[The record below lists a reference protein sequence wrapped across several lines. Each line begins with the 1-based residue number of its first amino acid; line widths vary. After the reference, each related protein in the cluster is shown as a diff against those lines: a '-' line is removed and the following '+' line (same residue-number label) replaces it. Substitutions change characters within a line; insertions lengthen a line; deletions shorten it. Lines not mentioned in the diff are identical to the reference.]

1 MHFTMASIHP
11 VGIGAN
17 AVRKIPQLQPQRIPQ
32 RISTR
37 LRAENG
43 NSGNDDT
50 APSPSS
56 PSSSPS
62 SSDDLI
68 ARLKAAEEEA
78 KELKQKLDAVNAT
91 TSGAATEPAAAEPAK
106 PANRIDGADLRRETL
121 SFVDDKPRNWLSESD
136 IEFFTGGGAS
146 CCHRIFLVV
155 ALLLDLLSLSL
166 SRHSSPGPSEL
177 EEDGSAVRTS
187 KERRSASASTSIDA
201 HRSRRNPSSFEFI
214 RVHSSSFALARS
226 FTPTVGFDVAG
237 RLIRLGRAAALDYR
251 RGPVGCAG
259 RVCVGPHGAAAAR
272 AVQAALLLPGAAA
285 AGAVRSLID

>member
-1 MHFTMASIHP
+1 MKAATSADGSPQPPPATQQTSFLPFLLPTPPYMHFTMASIHP

-50 APSPSS
+50 APSPSSPSS

-214 RVHSSSFALARS
+214 RVHSRSHARS
-226 FTPTVGFDVAG
+226 HQP
-237 RLIRLGRAAALDYR
+237 
-251 RGPVGCAG
+251 
-259 RVCVGPHGAAAAR
+259 
-272 AVQAALLLPGAAA
+272 
-285 AGAVRSLID
+285 

>member
-1 MHFTMASIHP
+1 MSVCPSSWGTVNSFWPGRHGAHCCSNDQLISHGHDHPQPPPATQQTSFLHPTPPYMHFTMASIHP

-17 AVRKIPQLQPQRIPQ
+17 AVRKIPQLQPQRIPR

-43 NSGNDDT
+43 NSGSNDDT

-56 PSSSPS
+56 PSSS

-91 TSGAATEPAAAEPAK
+91 TSGAATEPAATEPAK
-106 PANRIDGADLRRETL
+106 SANRIDGADLRRETL

-146 CCHRIFLVV
+146 CCHRFFLAV
-155 ALLLDLLSLSL
+155 ALLLALLSLSP

-187 KERRSASASTSIDA
+187 KERRSASASIDA
-201 HRSRRNPSSFEFI
+201 RRSRRNPSSF
-214 RVHSSSFALARS
+214 ALARS
-226 FTPTVGFDVAG
+226 LVHTNRRV
-237 RLIRLGRAAALDYR
+237 RR
-251 RGPVGCAG
+251 RGKTHPTRSCN
-259 RVCVGPHGAAAAR
+259 GA
-272 AVQAALLLPGAAA
+272 
-285 AGAVRSLID
+285 

>member
-56 PSSSPS
+56 PSSPSSSPS

-78 KELKQKLDAVNAT
+78 K
-91 TSGAATEPAAAEPAK
+91 
-106 PANRIDGADLRRETL
+106 
-121 SFVDDKPRNWLSESD
+121 D
-136 IEFFTGGGAS
+136 IY
-146 CCHRIFLVV
+146 
-155 ALLLDLLSLSL
+155 DLL
-166 SRHSSPGPSEL
+166 
-177 EEDGSAVRTS
+177 
-187 KERRSASASTSIDA
+187 ASG
-201 HRSRRNPSSFEFI
+201 E
-214 RVHSSSFALARS
+214 
-226 FTPTVGFDVAG
+226 
-237 RLIRLGRAAALDYR
+237 
-251 RGPVGCAG
+251 
-259 RVCVGPHGAAAAR
+259 
-272 AVQAALLLPGAAA
+272 
-285 AGAVRSLID
+285 